1 MILNIEEIKELL
13 SRGAIATREG
23 VESTLQEN
31 SDYTYFDKD
40 GKLYFFNGS
49 GYYLNAVYSERFGD
63 IFNLNKV
70 IL

>member
-1 MILNIEEIKELL
+1 MKLSIECIKELL
-13 SRGAIATREG
+13 GRSSIATREG
-23 VESTLQEN
+23 VEITLQVN
-31 SDYTYFDKD
+31 SDYTYFDKN

-63 IFNLNKV
+63 VFNLNKI